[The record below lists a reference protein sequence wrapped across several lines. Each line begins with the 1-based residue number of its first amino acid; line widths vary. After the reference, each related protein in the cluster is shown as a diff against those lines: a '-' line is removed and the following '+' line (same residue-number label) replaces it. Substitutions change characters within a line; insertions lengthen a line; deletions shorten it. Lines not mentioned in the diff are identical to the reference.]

1 MPPELRQ
8 KLKQA
13 LAGRQS
19 VDMGQFQFL
28 NLERVRARA
37 GAQWPRLR
45 DKVYETSTQFIERRI
60 GPEDV
65 MIRVQGGFLIIFRA
79 SDVEASQE
87 MVDAIAGELNTFF
100 LGEKGL
106 DEVKAEAE
114 ARNVP
119 TVELLDIVARAQL
132 HELEKP
138 IDDPDGPAPAG
149 PPALETPWQSVP
161 GQARD
166 DDGKTRWVEAPKP
179 VDQAKSA
186 IVSKPAPRHRDQSVG
201 WDDFVFMPTWDSRKA
216 FVSHHICVARK
227 SVGGG
232 ARYGRDTL
240 SGAPDRE
247 AHRQLDRATA
257 LAAQRGFQKARAAGH
272 ASMIIVP
279 VHYDSLS
286 SISRR
291 MEYFS
296 ILQPIPEAAR
306 RFFQLRIDG
315 VPDGAPMAQLQEVC
329 RSMKHF
335 GSYVLVHHRFGHP
348 GLDRFESCGIGIFS
362 ADTPPRFND
371 DGAGDKELMTCVEW
385 VTTAQA
391 MTAEASLLD
400 VENTALLEAAMS
412 AGIRYFSGPAIAPNV
427 DVPGAPRRLSLS
439 SILLP
444 PDEAGQADDT
454 FEID

>member
-1 MPPELRQ
+1 MPPDLRQ

-28 NLERVRARA
+28 NLERVRVRA
-37 GAQWPRLR
+37 GPDWPRLR
-45 DKVYETSTQFIERRI
+45 DKVYETSTQFIENRI

-79 SDVEASQE
+79 ADVDAAQD

-100 LGEKGL
+100 LGESGL
-106 DEVKAEAE
+106 EDVKAEAE
-114 ARNVP
+114 ARDVP
-119 TVELLDIVARAQL
+119 TVELLDIVARAQP
-132 HELEKP
+132 HDLEKP
-138 IDDPDGPAPAG
+138 AAEPVDSASEMPAP
-149 PPALETPWQSVP
+149 LETPWQSVP
-161 GQARD
+161 VLPRD
-166 DDGKTRWVEAPKP
+166 DDGKTRWVNAPKSVAQGKP
-179 VDQAKSA
+179 SRVEEPASRRNGA
-186 IVSKPAPRHRDQSVG
+186 SVS
-201 WDDFVFMPTWDSRKA
+201 WDDFAFMPTWDSRKS

-227 SVGGG
+227 VIGGF
-232 ARYGRDTL
+232 ASYGRDTL
-240 SGAPDRE
+240 TGVPDRE
-247 AHRQLDRATA
+247 THRQLDRATA

-286 SISRR
+286 SVSRR

-296 ILQPIPEAAR
+296 VLQPIPDSAR
-306 RFFQLRIDG
+306 RFFLLRIDG

-335 GSYVLVHHRFGHP
+335 GAYVLVHHRFDHP
-348 GLDRFESCGIGIFS
+348 GLDRFESCGIGIFT
-362 ADTPPRFND
+362 ADAPARLNH
-371 DGAGDKELMTCVEW
+371 DGAGDKDLISCVDW

-391 MTAEASLLD
+391 MTAETSLLE

-412 AGIRYFSGPAIAPNV
+412 AGVRYFSGPAIAPDV

-439 SILLP
+439 DILAP
-444 PDEAGQADDT
+444 PDDAGQAGNT
-454 FEID
+454 YEID